1 MNFLFSSEAQEVIAE
16 ENYIT
21 DDAVE
26 HKPYAKSQGIEAAE
40 GITVGGSSSVS
51 PLMEKLIATYETL
64 SGVSDKIELMTS
76 DSTSGMNNAISGTYD
91 IGMASREVK
100 DSEIEGGLTAQ
111 VIAIDGIAVI
121 VNPENAVS
129 ALTGEQIKNNFIGA
143 VTSWKD
149 IA

>member
-1 MNFLFSSEAQEVIAE
+1 
-16 ENYIT
+16 
-21 DDAVE
+21 
-26 HKPYAKSQGIEAAE
+26 
-40 GITVGGSSSVS
+40 
-51 PLMEKLIATYETL
+51 MEKLIATYETL

-129 ALTGEQIKNNFIGA
+129 ALTGEQIKNIFIGA